1 MPLSTPEARTDIHRR
16 AVTCTGHERGDGL
29 WDIEGHLTDTKSYAF
44 NNKFRGTV
52 EPGMPVHEMWLRLTI
67 DDQFTIQ
74 AIEAVTDY
82 GPFRPCQD
90 ATGNFEK
97 LVGLTIEA
105 GWMRKVRAQVGGA
118 AGCTHLVE
126 LLGPMATTA
135 FQTIWPLRQ
144 SREKPAAAD
153 GASRPGAKR
162 KPPLLDSCFA
172 MRSDGDVARDLWPDY
187 FADGEKGGEGS

>member
-1 MPLSTPEARTDIHRR
+1 
-16 AVTCTGHERGDGL
+16 
-29 WDIEGHLTDTKSYAF
+29 
-44 NNKFRGTV
+44 
-52 EPGMPVHEMWLRLTI
+52 MWLRLTI

-74 AIEAVTDY
+74 AIEAVTDH

-90 ATGNFEK
+90 ATANFEK

-105 GWMRKVRAQVGGA
+105 GWTRKVRARVGGA

-144 SREKPAAAD
+144 SRKKSAPGETSTPAAPIGKPA
-153 GASRPGAKR
+153 
-162 KPPLLDSCFA
+162 LLDSCFA
-172 MRSDGDVARDLWPDY
+172 MRKDGDVAKELWPDY
-187 FADGEKGGEGS
+187 FASVEKGGETA